1 MTWKEIAHRRLRLW
15 WAGLIIGLIAGF
27 ILALITTAPPMWIST
42 LPGGT
47 PWPGA

>member
-27 ILALITTAPPMWIST
+27 ILALITTAPPTWIST
-42 LPGGT
+42 LPGG
-47 PWPGA
+47 A